1 MSIQTIFL
9 ARAGN
14 AARAAHHIFPEYAA
28 CEAALESGWGRSKL
42 SVEANNLFGQKQ
54 SHPALAGT
62 ETIAMPT
69 REYLHQHW
77 TTVLANWAKFSNTT
91 DCFAARMSLLERLSG
106 SYPNYRAALAAA
118 TGEQYVLAVSKSW
131 STDPERAGKVL
142 AIYDAHAAELEGD
155 QRAA

>member
-1 MSIQTIFL
+1 MSIQSLFL
-9 ARAGN
+9 DRAAT

-42 SVEANNLFGQKQ
+42 AIEASNLFGQKQ

-62 ETIAMPT
+62 QTITMPT

-91 DCFAARMSLLERLSG
+91 DCFAARMALLERLSG

-118 TGEQYVLAVSKSW
+118 TGEQYVVAVSKSW

-142 AIYDAHAAELEGD
+142 AIYDAHAAELGGM
-155 QRAA
+155 RAA